1 MLHEL
6 IIAIGLRIKA
16 LSRRGQLDR
25 DLEDE
30 LRFHL
35 AMREQSLAGQ
45 GLPADEACYAA
56 KRQFGNEAQ
65 TKELNR
71 DLWTFGPLETF
82 GRDIQFGLRQLRRRP
97 SFTVVAVLTLAL
109 GIGATSA
116 IFSYINAWVI
126 KPLPY
131 PHSERL
137 MVFQSHNT
145 KIGWTTNVLTST
157 ASFLDFE
164 RRQTSFEKLV
174 LWAGWDFNLTGNG
187 PPILMDGGR
196 VSWNFFDALGAKPLL
211 GRTFTPD
218 EDRAGAGD
226 VAIISEGLWR
236 SRYGGD
242 PKIIG
247 RTITISD
254 EAYTVVGVMPAR
266 FQFPLMGVA
275 NLWTPLALTD
285 KQRADRGSSFF
296 NAFGLLKAGM
306 TEKQA
311 SAECGAIY
319 ARLDKRFPATNRDLT
334 LQASSMRW
342 EIAREEGAPELMIC
356 FVIVAFIL
364 LMACANVAN
373 LMLARATSRGKEFA
387 LRGALGASPGRLA
400 RQLLAESVLLFFFG
414 GAAGVLVG
422 MLGVRWI
429 DAQIPAHIRGF
440 LVNYGHVDLNLT
452 TLAVTMGIALLCG
465 LIFGLAPA
473 RQHSKQ
479 EVNRSLKEAGSQSS
493 GAKAGARLRRAFVV
507 AEITLAVVVLITTTL
522 LVKSFIISVRAGPG
536 FNAAHVMVAQLA
548 LPGTKY
554 SEDWQRRQFGEEALR
569 RIRALPQVE
578 SAGAASS
585 VPFGGFG
592 QWAAVEAGDRPSP
605 QPGERRV
612 AHFIAVSTN
621 YFSVMQIGFLKGRP
635 FTSADSQGSFPS
647 AIIDRTM
654 AHDLWPR
661 EDPIGRELR
670 FGGQHT
676 VCRVV
681 GVVNDVKWWN
691 LRQRPEWQM
700 YVPLAQFPSAKFG
713 FVVRTAADPMSVAT
727 VVRNAIWSV
736 DRDQPISSVERIETL
751 IYIVDSG
758 YRTVAHLLVFFAA
771 LAMFLGV
778 IGIYGV
784 MSEQVSR
791 RTHEIGIR
799 MALGARRPQILGMV
813 LGESLRLAL
822 LGIVIGVV
830 LALGT
835 SRLLAAELYGVAPND
850 PFTFVAAPIVFTLV
864 AILASYIPARRAAR
878 VDPLAALRHE

>member
-1 MLHEL
+1 MTRWMHKLSLRFRSLFRQRHVEQEL
-6 IIAIGLRIKA
+6 
-16 LSRRGQLDR
+16 S
-25 DLEDE
+25 DE

-35 AMREQSLAGQ
+35 DKLIEQNVGKGLNPKEARYTALRELGGVDQIKEECRDMRRVNYLKDLA
-45 GLPADEACYAA
+45 
-56 KRQFGNEAQ
+56 
-65 TKELNR
+65 R
-71 DLWTFGPLETF
+71 DLA
-82 GRDIQFGLRQLRRRP
+82 FGLRQLCRNR
-97 SFTVVAVLTLAL
+97 SMTAVAILTLAL
-109 GIGATSA
+109 GVGATSA
-116 IFSYINAWVI
+116 IFSYINAWII

-137 MVFQSHNT
+137 MAFQSHNT

-164 RRQTSFEKLV
+164 RQQTSFEKLV

-196 VSWNFFDALGAKPLL
+196 VSWNFFNALGAKPLL

-226 VAIISEGLWR
+226 VAILSEGLWR

-242 PKIIG
+242 SKIIG
-247 RTITISD
+247 RSITIGD
-254 EAYTVVGVMPAR
+254 EAYTVVGVMPAK

-275 NLWTPLALTD
+275 NLWTPMALTD

-296 NAFGLLKAGM
+296 NAFGILKAGV

-311 SAECGAIY
+311 AAQCATIY

-334 LQASSMRW
+334 LQVNSMRW

-373 LMLARATSRGKEFA
+373 LMLARATNRAHEFA
-387 LRGALGASPGRLA
+387 LRNALGASRGRLA
-400 RQLLAESVLLFFFG
+400 RQLLAESVLLFFLG
-414 GAAGVLVG
+414 GAAGVFVG
-422 MLGVRWI
+422 VLGVHWI
-429 DAQIPAHIRGF
+429 DSQIPAHNRGF
-440 LVNYGHVDLNLT
+440 LVNFGHVNLNLT

-465 LIFGLAPA
+465 LVFGLAPA
-473 RQHSKQ
+473 REHSKQ
-479 EVNRSLKEAGSQSS
+479 EVNRSLKEAGSHSS
-493 GAKAGARLRRAFVV
+493 GTKASARLRRAFVV

-522 LVKSFIISVRAGPG
+522 LVKSFVISVRVGPG
-536 FNAAHVMVAQLA
+536 FNASHVMVAQLA
-548 LPGTKY
+548 LPSAKY
-554 SEDWQRRQFGEEALR
+554 SQDWQRRQFGEETVR

-578 SAGAASS
+578 SVAAASS

-592 QWAAVEAGDRPSP
+592 QWAAVEAADRPSP

-612 AHFIAVSTN
+612 AHFTAVSTN
-621 YFSVMQIGFLKGRP
+621 YFSVMQIAFLKGRP
-635 FTSADSQGSFPS
+635 FRSAEAQGGFPS
-647 AIIDRTM
+647 AIIDQTM
-654 AHDLWPR
+654 AHDLWPH

-670 FGGQHT
+670 FGAQHT
-676 VCRVV
+676 VCKVV

-751 IYIVDSG
+751 IDIVDSG
-758 YRTVAHLLVFFAA
+758 YRTVANLLVFFAA

-799 MALGARRPQILGMV
+799 MALGARRPQVLGMIV
-813 LGESLRLAL
+813 GEGLKLAM
-822 LGIVIGVV
+822 IGVAMGV
-830 LALGT
+830 AIALGT
-835 SRLLAAELYGVAPND
+835 SRLLAAELYGVRPND
-850 PFTFVAAPIVFTLV
+850 PFTFVVAPVIFVIVAL
-864 AILASYIPARRAAR
+864 LACYIPAGRAAK
-878 VDPLAALRHE
+878 VDPMEALRYE

>member
-1 MLHEL
+1 MLNDL
-6 IIAIGLRIKA
+6 VYRLRA
-16 LSRRGQLDR
+16 LFQRGAVEA
-25 DLEDE
+25 DLSDE
-30 LRFHL
+30 LRFHY
-35 AMREQSLAGQ
+35 EQEVEKHVNAGLSRQ
-45 GLPADEACYAA
+45 EAQRQAGLS
-56 KRQFGNEAQ
+56 FGGIDQ
-65 TKELNR
+65 TKEECR
-71 DLWTFGPLETF
+71 DARGVRFIETILQDV
-82 GRDIQFGLRQLRRRP
+82 RYGLRQLRRNP
-97 SFTVVAVLTLAL
+97 GFTAIAVITLAL
-109 GIGATSA
+109 GIGGTSA
-116 IFSYINAWVI
+116 IFSYINAWII

-137 MVFQSHNT
+137 MAFQSHNT
-145 KIGWTTNVLTST
+145 KLGWTTNVLTST

-164 RRQTSFEKLV
+164 RQQTSFEKLA

-196 VSWNFFDALGAKPLL
+196 VSWNFFNALGAKPLL

-226 VAIISEGLWR
+226 VAILSEGLWR

-247 RTITISD
+247 RSITIGD
-254 EAYTVVGVMPAR
+254 EAYTVVGVMPAA
-266 FQFPLMGVA
+266 FQFPLMGIA

-285 KQRADRGSSFF
+285 KQRADRGTSFF
-296 NAFGLLKAGM
+296 NAFGLLKAGV

-311 SAECGAIY
+311 SAECATIY

-334 LQASSMRW
+334 LQVNSMRW

-373 LMLARATSRGKEFA
+373 LMLARATNRAKEFA
-387 LRGALGASPGRLA
+387 LRSALGASQGRLA

-414 GAAGVLVG
+414 GAAGVFVG
-422 MLGVRWI
+422 VLGVHWI
-429 DAQIPAHIRGF
+429 DSQIPAHIRGF
-440 LVNYGHVDLNLT
+440 LVNYGHVNLDLT

-465 LIFGLAPA
+465 LVFGLAPA
-473 RQHSKQ
+473 REHSKH
-479 EVNRSLKEAGSQSS
+479 EVNQSLKEAGTQSS
-493 GAKAGARLRRAFVV
+493 GTKASARLRRVFVV
-507 AEITLAVVVLITTTL
+507 AEIVLAVVVLITTAL
-522 LVKSFIISVRAGPG
+522 LVKSFVVSVRVGPG
-536 FNAAHVMVAQLA
+536 FDAAHVMVAQLA
-548 LPGTKY
+548 LPSAKY
-554 SEDWQRRQFGEEALR
+554 SQDWQRRQFGREVLA
-569 RIRALPQVE
+569 RIRSLPQVQ

-592 QWAAVEAGDRPSP
+592 QWSAVEAADRPSP

-612 AHFIAVSTN
+612 AHFTAVSTN
-621 YFSVMQIGFLKGRP
+621 YFSVMQIGLLKGRP
-635 FTSADSQGSFPS
+635 FTSADAQGGFPS

-654 AHDLWPR
+654 AHDLWPH

-670 FGGQHT
+670 FGEQHT
-676 VCRVV
+676 ICRVV

-751 IYIVDSG
+751 IDIVDSG
-758 YRTVAHLLVFFAA
+758 YRTVANMLVFFAA

-799 MALGARRPQILGMV
+799 MALGARRPQVLGMIV
-813 LGESLRLAL
+813 EEGLKLA
-822 LGIVIGVV
+822 IVGVAIGVAI
-830 LALGT
+830 ALGT

-850 PFTFVAAPIVFTLV
+850 PFTFVAAPVMFIAV
-864 AILASYIPARRAAR
+864 ALLASYIPARRATK
-878 VDPLAALRHE
+878 VDPMVALRQE

>member
-1 MLHEL
+1 MLSEL
-6 IIAIGLRIKA
+6 VYRLRA
-16 LSRRGQLDR
+16 LFRRGTVEA
-25 DLEDE
+25 DLSDE
-30 LRFHL
+30 LRFHY
-35 AMREQSLAGQ
+35 EQEVEKRVNI
-45 GLPADEACYAA
+45 GLSRQEAQ
-56 KRQFGNEAQ
+56 RQANLSFGGIEQ
-65 TKELNR
+65 TKEECR
-71 DLWTFGPLETF
+71 DARGVRFIETILQ
-82 GRDIQFGLRQLRRRP
+82 DIRYGLRQLRRNP
-97 SFTVVAVLTLAL
+97 GFTAIAVITLAL
-109 GIGATSA
+109 GIGGTSA

-131 PHSERL
+131 PHSDKL
-137 MVFQSHNT
+137 MVFESHNT
-145 KIGWTTNVLTST
+145 KLGWTIYDLTST

-164 RRQTSFEKLV
+164 RQQTSFEKLV

-187 PPILMDGGR
+187 PPVLMDGGR
-196 VSWNFFDALGAKPLL
+196 VSWNFFNALGAKPLL

-218 EDRAGAGD
+218 EDHAGAGD
-226 VAIISEGLWR
+226 VAILSEGLWR

-247 RTITISD
+247 RSITIGD
-254 EAYTVVGVMPAR
+254 EAYTVVGVMPAA

-296 NAFGLLKAGM
+296 NAFGLLKAGV

-311 SAECGAIY
+311 AAECGAIY

-334 LQASSMRW
+334 LQVNSMRW

-373 LMLARATSRGKEFA
+373 LMLARATNRAKEFA
-387 LRGALGASPGRLA
+387 LRSALGASRGRLA

-414 GAAGVLVG
+414 GAAGVFVG
-422 MLGVRWI
+422 VLGMRWI
-429 DAQIPAHIRGF
+429 DSQIPAHIRGF
-440 LVNYGHVDLNLT
+440 LVNYGHVNLDLT

-465 LIFGLAPA
+465 LVFGLAPA
-473 RQHSKQ
+473 REHSRR
-479 EVNRSLKEAGSQSS
+479 EVNQSLKEAGSQAS
-493 GAKAGARLRRAFVV
+493 GTKAGARLRRAFVV
-507 AEITLAVVVLITTTL
+507 AEITLAVVVLITTAL
-522 LVKSFIISVRAGPG
+522 LVKSFVVSVRVGPG
-536 FNAAHVMVAQLA
+536 FNAAQVMVAQLA
-548 LPGTKY
+548 LPTAKY
-554 SEDWQRRQFGEEALR
+554 SQDWQRRQFGQEVLA
-569 RIRALPQVE
+569 RIRSLPQVQ

-592 QWAAVEAGDRPSP
+592 QWAAVEAADRPSP
-605 QPGERRV
+605 QPGERRT
-612 AHFIAVSTN
+612 AHFTAVSTN
-621 YFSVMQIGFLKGRP
+621 YFSVMQIAFLKGRP
-635 FTSADSQGSFPS
+635 FSSADAQGGFPS
-647 AIIDRTM
+647 AIIDRAM
-654 AHDLWPR
+654 AHDLWPH
-661 EDPIGRELR
+661 EDPIGREIR
-670 FGGQHT
+670 FGEQHT

-713 FVVRTAADPMSVAT
+713 FVVRTTADPMSVAT

-751 IYIVDSG
+751 IDIVDSG
-758 YRTVAHLLVFFAA
+758 YRTVANLLVFFAA

-799 MALGARRPQILGMV
+799 MALGARRPQVLGMIV
-813 LGESLRLAL
+813 GEGLRLAL
-822 LGIVIGVV
+822 IGVV
-830 LALGT
+830 LGVVIALGT
-835 SRLLAAELYGVAPND
+835 SRLLAAELYGVRPND
-850 PFTFVAAPIVFTLV
+850 PLTFIAAPVVFTAV
-864 AILASYIPARRAAR
+864 ALLASYIPARRATK
-878 VDPLAALRHE
+878 VDPMVALRQE